1 MQPREIQA
9 VSALSV
15 FLTAALPAAA
25 GAIAFRAQPVLVAAV
40 TGEPGQLP
48 PLTGLY
54 FNHFTAVLVT
64 HALLAAGAT
73 WLALRAHRRADSTEV
88 RLGTLLATMCF
99 SAVLSVAFLALLV
112 LATALPL
119 YASLTAR

>member
-9 VSALSV
+9 VSALAV

-25 GAIAFRAQPVLVAAV
+25 GAIAFRAQPVLVAAI
-40 TGEPGQLP
+40 TGEPGRLP

-54 FNHFTAVLVT
+54 FNHFSATLTV
-64 HALLAAGAT
+64 HALLAALAT
-73 WLALRAHRRADSTEV
+73 WFAIRAHRRRESEDL
-88 RLGTLLATMCF
+88 RLGTLLVTTCF
-99 SAVLSVAFLALLV
+99 SATLSVAFLGLLV

-119 YASLTAR
+119 YASLSAR

>member
-9 VSALSV
+9 VSALAV

-25 GAIAFRAQPVLVAAV
+25 GAVAFRAQPVLVAAV
-40 TGEPGQLP
+40 TGEPGRLP

-54 FNHFTAVLVT
+54 FNHFTWTLTV
-64 HALLAAGAT
+64 HALLAAAAT
-73 WLALRAHRRADSTEV
+73 WFAVRAHRGAESDEL
-88 RLGTLLATMCF
+88 RLGTLLATTCF